1 MVSVLLVLAYFTD
14 SSCVSL
20 ADFKP
25 VIADRLDMPL
35 LYLNFLNIG
44 VNSLFS
50 ESSRSRSRSRSSSS
64 SSNKNNNNNNNNNNN
79 KNNNNNNN
87 NNNNGFIEKVLSEN
101 CLKNALLSKF
111 FPNFER
117 HFKRS

>member
-14 SSCVSL
+14 SSCVSF

-64 SSNKNNNNNNNNNNN
+64 SSNKNNNNNNNNN
-79 KNNNNNNN
+79 KNNN

>member
-14 SSCVSL
+14 SSCVSF

-50 ESSRSRSRSRSSSS
+50 ESSRSRSRSRSRSSSSSSSS
-64 SSNKNNNNNNNNNNN
+64 SSNKNNNNNN
-79 KNNNNNNN
+79 KNNNNN

>member
-50 ESSRSRSRSRSSSS
+50 ESSRSRSRSRSRSSSSS
-64 SSNKNNNNNNNNNNN
+64 SSNKNNNNNNN
-79 KNNNNNNN
+79 KNNNNNN